1 MMVTPTVDITNI
13 PAPRVPFM
21 DGRTGLISREWY
33 RFLLNLFTLT
43 GSGKNNTSLDD
54 LLVLPP
60 SSDVQTFEAQQR
72 LELFSA
78 LEGLSASQLDVL
90 SGRVHDLELLPPAT
104 PPIPEASG
112 GTTVLVT
119 TATIT
124 VSWPGSLGYSGD
136 VAFAG
141 ITSANK
147 IVCSLA
153 PHLDSDE
160 NDAEMLAVSGLSA
173 LAGSAVATVKMA
185 FSELTSGPIKLN
197 LMAV

>member
-1 MMVTPTVDITNI
+1 MVTSTTDITNI
-13 PAPRVPFM
+13 PAPRVPFV

-43 GSGKNNTSLDD
+43 GGGKNDTSLDD

-60 SSDVQTFEAQQR
+60 TGDVQTFEVQQR
-72 LELFSA
+72 LELFNA

-90 SGRVHDLELLPPAT
+90 SNRVHGLELLPPVV
-104 PPIPEASG
+104 PPVQAASSG

-119 TATIT
+119 TAIVT
-124 VSWPGSLGYSGD
+124 VPWPGSLGYSGD

-141 ITSANK
+141 VTSMNK

-153 PHLDSDE
+153 PFVDADE
-160 NDAEMLAVSGLSA
+160 NDIEMLSIDAMSA
-173 LAGSAVATVKMA
+173 LAGSAIASIKLA
-185 FSELTSGPIKLN
+185 FSERTSGPIKLN